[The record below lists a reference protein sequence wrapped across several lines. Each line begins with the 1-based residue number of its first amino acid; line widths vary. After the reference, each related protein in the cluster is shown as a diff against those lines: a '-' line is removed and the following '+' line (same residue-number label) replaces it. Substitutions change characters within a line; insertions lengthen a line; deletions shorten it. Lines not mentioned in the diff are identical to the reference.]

1 MLKVGGSHSW
11 SVDVIGEPITDKTWT
26 QGESYLTKAKE
37 ALITEEHERITLT
50 HSDYNTI
57 FEIKDALRKD
67 NCKYKVR
74 AENCNG
80 FDEEWVELVVL
91 GRPARP
97 EGPLEVSNITAEGC
111 KLRWKA
117 PLDDG
122 GKPIQVEKISGC
134 KKKIS
139 LFVFRNTILKCC
151 VPKQRSGLGKAN
163 VPETNSHSSLMLMV
177 LKRDRNIFSGS
188 AQSMKRVNPTL
199 WKETSQSKQ
208 RIHLVSIFI
217 LSSLLIS

>member
-1 MLKVGGSHSW
+1 M
-11 SVDVIGEPITDKTWT
+11 IGEPITDKTWT
-26 QGESYLTKAKE
+26 QGESYLTKAHE
-37 ALITEEHERITLT
+37 ALITEEHERIKITN
-50 HSDYNTI
+50 SDYNTI

-97 EGPLEVSNITAEGC
+97 EGPLEVSNVTATGC

-122 GKPIQVEKISGC
+122 GKPIQVKI
-134 KKKIS
+134 
-139 LFVFRNTILKCC
+139 
-151 VPKQRSGLGKAN
+151 
-163 VPETNSHSSLMLMV
+163 EM
-177 LKRDRNIFSGS
+177 NI
-188 AQSMKRVNPTL
+188 V
-199 WKETSQSKQ
+199 TS
-208 RIHLVSIFI
+208 
-217 LSSLLIS
+217 